1 MALVNIPYVLTDL
14 IQETP
19 DTLTYVI
26 KPQAGGEV
34 MQYKPG
40 QFVQLHLTPD
50 SDIKMSRAYSV
61 ASSPTSRDRIE
72 LTIKIQGTFPQ
83 FLKDLKPGHVFGLRG
98 PFGHF
103 YFDPATMPNVVLL
116 GAGVGVTPLMGML
129 RYATHL
135 DLPNK
140 FTFLN
145 INKIEEDTI
154 YRHELTTHHATR
166 NPNFKLVLSYTR
178 LAPEHPWKGERGRLN
193 WDMICKYVGDTET
206 VMNAHYFICGPDQMN
221 KDLKALLLEK
231 GIDKN
236 LVKLEN
242 MGF

>member
-1 MALVNIPYVLTDL
+1 MPPPTTPYMLSEL

-19 DTLTYVI
+19 DTLTYRI
-26 KPQAGGEV
+26 KPAAGGEV
-34 MQYKPG
+34 IAYKPG

-50 SDIKMSRAYSV
+50 SEVKMSRSYSI
-61 ASSPTSRDRIE
+61 ASSPTTREFID

-98 PFGHF
+98 PLGHF
-103 YFDPATMPNVVLL
+103 YFDPATQPHIVLL
-116 GAGVGVTPLMGML
+116 GAGVGITPLMGML

-135 DLPNK
+135 ALPNK
-140 FTFLN
+140 VTF
-145 INKIEEDTI
+145 IDVNKVEEDTI
-154 YRHELTTHHATR
+154 YRHELTSHHAK
-166 NPNFKLVLSYTR
+166 NNANLNLVLSYTR

-193 WDMICKYVGDTET
+193 WDMIVKYVPEPLTK
-206 VMNAHYFICGPDQMN
+206 HYFICGPDQMN
-221 KDLKALLLEK
+221 KDLKVLLLEK
-231 GIDKN
+231 GVPKE

>member
-1 MALVNIPYVLTDL
+1 MPPVTLPYLLTDV

-19 DTLTYVI
+19 DTKTYRI

-34 MQYKPG
+34 IGYKPG

-50 SDIKMSRAYSV
+50 SEVKMSRSYSV
-61 ASSPTSRDRIE
+61 ASSPTTRDYID

-83 FLKDLKPGHVFGLRG
+83 FLKDLQPGHVFGLRG
-98 PFGHF
+98 PLGHF
-103 YFDPATMPNVVLL
+103 YFDPATQPHIVLL
-116 GAGVGVTPLMGML
+116 GAGVGITPLMGML

-135 DLPNK
+135 KLPNK
-140 FTFLN
+140 VSFLDA
-145 INKIEEDTI
+145 NKTEADTI
-154 YRHELTTHHATR
+154 YHAELTGLHAKQ
-166 NPNFKLVLSYTR
+166 NPNADIVLSYTR
-178 LAPEHPWKGERGRLN
+178 LDPGHPWAGERGRIS
-193 WDMICKYVGDTET
+193 WEMIERHVPEPMAK
-206 VMNAHYFICGPDQMN
+206 HYFICGPDQMN

-231 GIDKN
+231 GVPKE